1 MALVVKLAKPLL
13 RHSTLNSH
21 HSTFPKMKRVDYPT
35 AIRALIGELKRMPG
49 IGPRS
54 AERIALWMMQSR
66 DARPAE
72 IARTIGDVT
81 ASVRPCVQC
90 GFFAIENVCEICA
103 DTARDRTLLCVVEQ
117 PTDILPLER
126 TGAFRGIYHAL
137 GGRIAPLDHI
147 GPEDLRID
155 ALLERIRTQ
164 PPAEI
169 ILALGADVE
178 GEATANY
185 LVDLLREVP
194 VTVTR
199 LAHGLPAGGGLEH
212 ADELTL
218 SRALSGRVR
227 LSK

>member
-1 MALVVKLAKPLL
+1 
-13 RHSTLNSH
+13 
-21 HSTFPKMKRVDYPT
+21 MKRIEYPS
-35 AIRALIGELKRMPG
+35 AIRVLIGELKRMPG

-72 IARTIGDVT
+72 IARTIGEVT

-90 GFFAIENVCEICA
+90 GFFATENVCEICA
-103 DTARDRTLLCVVEQ
+103 DTARDRTLLCVVEHA
-117 PTDILPLER
+117 TDILPLER
-126 TGAFRGIYHAL
+126 TGAFRGTYHAL

-178 GEATANY
+178 GEATAHY
-185 LVDLLREVP
+185 LVDLLRALP

-227 LSK
+227 LSR